1 MPEIHIKNLK
11 KAFGDLVA
19 IDDLTI
25 DVKDGEYLT
34 ILGPTGAGKTT
45 LLRLIAGLTDQT
57 SGSIFIDGKCVDD
70 LPPERRKVAFLSQ
83 TYSLFPHMDVWENT
97 TFGPIARGWN
107 PEQVEI
113 IGREM
118 LEMVHLYDRKDAYPS
133 ELSGGMQQRNALAR
147 ALSADAKIL
156 LLDEPLRALDAR
168 LRLDLRYELKQ
179 LSKDM
184 GMTTIHVTHDQE
196 EALTISD
203 RILVLRDGKVI
214 QSGTPKEIFN
224 KPAIPFIHHFV
235 GEANF
240 ISGKLLEVGDEYSI
254 IVDDDGHKYRT
265 QKTDIKPGSR
275 VVTGIKTEF
284 TLMTKDIWESED
296 INNFTGSI
304 ERILFLGRFSDFEIK
319 LDNGE
324 IVHARLPGYQ
334 ANKFE
339 DGDKVNIHYSPQRLL
354 VFPEPEGGIKKAL
367 EMV

>member
-1 MPEIHIKNLK
+1 MPEIRIKNLK
-11 KAFGDLVA
+11 KAFGDLMA

-25 DVKDGEYLT
+25 DVKAGEYLT

-45 LLRLIAGLTDQT
+45 LLRLIAGLTEQT
-57 SGSIFIDGKCVDD
+57 SGSIFIDGECVDD
-70 LPPERRKVAFLSQ
+70 LPPEKRKVAFLSQ

-97 TFGPIARGWN
+97 TFGPIARGWD

-118 LEMVHLYDRKDAYPS
+118 LEMVHLYDRKDALPR

-168 LRLDLRYELKQ
+168 LRLDLRYELKK

-184 GMTTIHVTHDQE
+184 NMTTIHVTHDQE

-203 RILVLRDGKVI
+203 RILVLRDGRII

-224 KPAIPFIHHFV
+224 EPAGPFIHHFV

-240 ISGKLLEVGDEYSI
+240 VSGVLGAGEEGRSIVISDGGREYITGRSELQ
-254 IVDDDGHKYRT
+254 V
-265 QKTDIKPGSR
+265 GSR
-275 VVTGIKTEF
+275 VVAGIKTEF
-284 TLMTKDIWESED
+284 TIMTRERWGVNV
-296 INNFTGSI
+296 NNFKGKI
-304 ERILFLGRFSDFEIK
+304 ERVLFLGRFSDFEVK
-319 LDNGE
+319 LDSGE
-324 IVHARLPGYQ
+324 IIHARLPGYQ
-334 ANKFE
+334 ANKFS
-339 DGDKVNIHYSPQRLL
+339 DGDTVNIHYSPGRML
-354 VFPEPEGGIKKAL
+354 VFPEPEGGIEKEL

>member
-1 MPEIHIKNLK
+1 MPEIRITNLK

-45 LLRLIAGLTDQT
+45 LLRLIAGLTEQT
-57 SGSIFIDGKCVDD
+57 SGSIFIDGECVDD

-83 TYSLFPHMDVWENT
+83 SYSLFPHMDVWENT
-97 TFGPIARGWN
+97 TFGPIARGWD

-113 IGREM
+113 VGREM
-118 LEMVHLYDRKDAYPS
+118 LEMVHLYERKDALPR

-168 LRLDLRYELKQ
+168 LRLDLRHELKK

-184 GMTTIHVTHDQE
+184 GMTAIHVTHDQE

-203 RILVLRDGKVI
+203 RILVLRDGRII

-224 KPAIPFIHHFV
+224 EPSGPFIHHFV

-240 ISGKLLEVGDEYSI
+240 VSGVLKAVEGDRAVI
-254 IVDDDGHKYRT
+254 TGDDGQDYHT
-265 QKTDIKPGSR
+265 QATGIKPGSR

-284 TLMTKDIWESED
+284 TLMTKDRWGVD
-296 INNFTGSI
+296 INNFTGQI
-304 ERILFLGRFSDFEIK
+304 ERILFLGRFSDFEVK
-319 LDNGE
+319 LDSGQM
-324 IVHARLPGYQ
+324 IHARLPGYQ
-334 ANKFE
+334 ATKFRA
-339 DGDKVNIHYSPQRLL
+339 GDRVNIHYSPERML
-354 VFPEPEGGIKKAL
+354 VFPEPDGGLKKEL